1 MGRTL
6 QIATRIQPSMK
17 LKFVFNETYSYRPN
31 VQCGLGSKQEMMLIG
46 FSANTVSSIHC
57 NAMLAGN
64 SNVNLMWQMQS
75 PGGVHG
81 INSTPDAAGF
91 TEWKDRYTYGT
102 VIGSKITVSAK
113 TTTQAQGEHEPLLM
127 FIHKTGTESPQN
139 VFSTSS
145 GADNVN
151 DKAYIS
157 KALIMSSNVSTG
169 ATIKQGYSGR
179 KFEGVS
185 GSIINK
191 ESYRFAFHPYEAPEE
206 ESSWILGF
214 CNARG
219 RDRQPIVG
227 PTPGVAGANLTPGLL
242 VQVKI
247 EYIVVMSEP
256 KTGYNPPP
264 MPPGVGTQTG

>member
-17 LKFVFNETYSYRPN
+17 LKFVFNETYSYTPS

-46 FSANTVSSIHC
+46 FSANTVSSIHA
-57 NAMLAGN
+57 NGMLAGN
-64 SNVNLMWQMQS
+64 ANVNFMWRMQS
-75 PGGVHG
+75 AGGVNG
-81 INSTPDAAGF
+81 INTTPDAAGYD
-91 TEWKDRYTYGT
+91 EWKDRYTYGT
-102 VIGSKITVSAK
+102 VIGSKITVAAK

-127 FIHKTGTESPQN
+127 FIHKTGTESPET
-139 VFSTSS
+139 VFATSS

-151 DKAYIS
+151 DKAYVS
-157 KALIMSSNVSTG
+157 KALIMASNVSTG

-179 KFEGVS
+179 KFEGVG

-191 ESYRFAFHPYEAPEE
+191 NDYRFAMHPYQAPEE
-206 ESSWILGF
+206 ESTWILGF
-214 CNARG
+214 VNARG
-219 RDRQPIVG
+219 RDRAPLVG
-227 PTPGVAGANLTPGLL
+227 PTPGVAGANLTPQLL

-264 MPPGVGTQTG
+264 MPGGATINL